1 MLEQVRCGVL
11 VDIANVC
18 LKQLQNSSLDTE
30 SVPHE
35 KLSTVPPVSKQDN
48 LLNSIL
54 DTGRESFS
62 LDSVGLGGF
71 GLGFR
76 AALPKLPSFRVSML
90 YCTWTYHSPILLD

>member
-1 MLEQVRCGVL
+1 MFMIEQVRCCDVL
-11 VDIANVC
+11 VDIANFC
-18 LKQLQNSSLDTE
+18 SEQLQNSSLDTE
-30 SVPHE
+30 SVPLE
-35 KLSTVPPVSKQDN
+35 KLSTVPSGSKQDN

-90 YCTWTYHSPILLD
+90 

>member
-1 MLEQVRCGVL
+1 MLAVCM
-11 VDIANVC
+11 DITNFC
-18 LKQLQNSSLDTE
+18 FLQLQNSSLDLD
-30 SVPHE
+30 SVPLE
-35 KLSTVPPVSKQDN
+35 KLSTVPPASKQEN

-90 YCTWTYHSPILLD
+90 YMKCF

>member
-1 MLEQVRCGVL
+1 M
-11 VDIANVC
+11 
-18 LKQLQNSSLDTE
+18 QNSSLDTE
-30 SVPHE
+30 SVPLE
-35 KLSTVPPVSKQDN
+35 KLSTVPHGSKQDN

-90 YCTWTYHSPILLD
+90 

>member
-1 MLEQVRCGVL
+1 MDSGPLE
-11 VDIANVC
+11 
-18 LKQLQNSSLDTE
+18 KM
-30 SVPHE
+30 
-35 KLSTVPPVSKQDN
+35 STVSPVSKQEN

-76 AALPKLPSFRVSML
+76 AALPKLPSFRVSKL
-90 YCTWTYHSPILLD
+90 YMDCFELVSVPLKED